1 MRFRG
6 FVGAR
11 SMCRAF
17 GWLILASAMCF
28 AVVSETW
35 ARMPEPKRITAPV
48 PATIKLAKSSGPAM
62 VGEITRWTRAELTLK
77 LKDGTEQ
84 VVAWRDIIPQ
94 QAYELRRRVFDSKS
108 AEEWLDLGA
117 LMLALNARALS
128 DQAFAQAVKLDAAAA
143 AALAEHAKSAAKRG
157 EDPQAALYEQY
168 DRREA
173 DRQAEEEVKR
183 SKEKADDA
191 GKADPGSPKPGPGGE
206 TAPPDD
212 SQAEKGAKPW
222 PAVSAEEQAAAMSG
236 LRQRIDAA
244 FQKHGVRLRT
254 KESEH
259 FILYSV
265 MGDADTKRVLG
276 LLETTYSTMDSLLSF
291 NAEGSL
297 FLGKCVVFVF
307 AERDAFVEFE
317 LDFFRNP
324 RGKMAGGYCH
334 YVGAFPMLNFYRG
347 PDEQFF
353 LRTLVHEATHA
364 VMYRFRTP
372 ARLPA
377 WANEGLADFIAGQ
390 IGTTSNHTSEAW
402 QHAKSFAMQNKD
414 PMTVVRQSY
423 EQGTWPND
431 DSYPLSHMM
440 TRYLVKR
447 DQSAYKAWIEDVKA
461 GTDWEDAMASRFG
474 SPPASVM
481 AEFSK
486 DMRSERSFTRVTL
499 KGK

>member
-6 FVGAR
+6 LVNAR
-11 SMCRAF
+11 STVRVF
-17 GWLILASAMCF
+17 GWLILAGAMWF
-28 AVVSETW
+28 GAAGESW
-35 ARMPEPKRITAPV
+35 ARMPEPKGMTSPIR
-48 PATIKLAKSSGPAM
+48 ATIKLAKSSGPALT
-62 VGEITRWTRAELTLK
+62 GEITHWTRAELTLK

-84 VVAWRDIIPQ
+84 AVSWRDILPQ
-94 QAYELRRRVFDSKS
+94 QAYDIRRRLIEQKD
-108 AEEWLDLGA
+108 AMEWLDLGA
-117 LMLALNARALS
+117 LMLAVDARGLS
-128 DQAFAQAVKLDAAAA
+128 DQAFAQAVKLDSSA

-173 DRQAEEEVKR
+173 DRRAEEEVKR
-183 SKEKADDA
+183 AKEKMDDA
-191 GKADPGSPKPGPGGE
+191 GKPDPGSPKPGPGDE

-212 SQAEKGAKPW
+212 SQAERGAKPW
-222 PAVSAEEQAAAMSG
+222 PAVPAEEQSAAMSG
-236 LRQRIDAA
+236 LRERIDAA
-244 FQKHGVRLRT
+244 FQRHGVRLRT
-254 KESEH
+254 RESEH

-276 LLETTYSTMDSLLSF
+276 LLETTYSTMDALLSF
-291 NAEGSL
+291 NTEGSL

-307 AERDAFVEFE
+307 AERDAFIEFE

-334 YVGAFPMLNFYRG
+334 YIGAFPMLNFYRG

-372 ARLPA
+372 AQLPA

-423 EQGTWPND
+423 EKGTWPSD

-447 DQSAYKAWIEDVKA
+447 DQSAYKAWIEDVKTGA
-461 GTDWEDAMASRFG
+461 GWEDAMASRFG
-474 SPPASVM
+474 VPPASVM

-486 DMRSERSFTRVTL
+486 DMRAERSFTRVTL
-499 KGK
+499 KQK

>member
-1 MRFRG
+1 MLARAAMNRFR
-6 FVGAR
+6 
-11 SMCRAF
+11 CL
-17 GWLILASAMCF
+17 LILVAACAIASVAGGGYVSPPPVLNPI
-28 AVVSETW
+28 AVSLKLVDTNEVVSG
-35 ARMPEPKRITAPV
+35 
-48 PATIKLAKSSGPAM
+48 KL
-62 VGEITRWTRAELTLK
+62 TRWDREELSLRAAGDAERSIR
-77 LKDGTEQ
+77 
-84 VVAWRDIIPQ
+84 WRNLLPQ
-94 QAYELRRRVFDSKS
+94 QAYEVRRRVFDAKS

-117 LMLALNARALS
+117 LMLALKARGLS
-128 DQAFAQAVKLDAAAA
+128 DQAFAQAVKLDAAA

-157 EDPQAALYEQY
+157 EDPQAALYEEY

-173 DRQAEEEVKR
+173 DRQAEEEAKR
-183 SKEKADDA
+183 AKEKADDA

-461 GTDWEDAMASRFG
+461 GGDWEDAMASRFG
-474 SPPASVM
+474 SPPSSVM

-486 DMRSERSFTRVTL
+486 DMRAERAFTRVTL

>member
-1 MRFRG
+1 MLARAVMNRFGRLL
-6 FVGAR
+6 VLAAA
-11 SMCRAF
+11 CA
-17 GWLILASAMCF
+17 IASA
-28 AVVSETW
+28 AGGGYVSPPRVVNPIAVSLKLVDTNEVVSG
-35 ARMPEPKRITAPV
+35 
-48 PATIKLAKSSGPAM
+48 KL
-62 VGEITRWTRAELTLK
+62 TRWDREELSLRAAGDAERSIR
-77 LKDGTEQ
+77 
-84 VVAWRDIIPQ
+84 WRNLLPQ
-94 QAYELRRRVFDSKS
+94 QAYEVRRRVFDSKS

-117 LMLALNARALS
+117 LMLAMNARALS
-128 DQAFAQAVKLDAAAA
+128 EQAFAQAVKLDAAAG
-143 AALAEHAKSAAKRG
+143 ALAEHAKSAAKRG

-173 DRQAEEEVKR
+173 DRQAEEEAKR
-183 SKEKADDA
+183 AKENMDDA
-191 GKADPGSPKPGPGGE
+191 GKPDPRPGSPTPGPGGG

-244 FQKHGVRLRT
+244 FLKHGVRLRT

-276 LLETTYSTMDSLLSF
+276 LLETTYGTMDSLLGF
-291 NAEGSL
+291 NIDGSL

-334 YVGAFPMLNFYRG
+334 YIGAFPMLNFYRG

-372 ARLPA
+372 AELPA

-431 DSYPLSHMM
+431 DSYPMSHMM

-447 DQSAYKAWIEDVKA
+447 DQAAYKAWIEDVKA

-474 SPPASVM
+474 APPASVM

-486 DMRSERSFTRVTL
+486 DMRAERAFTRVTL
-499 KGK
+499 K